1 MYCKT
6 GSIFLTS
13 TSRNEISYILVY
25 SFSKPDISIFFLFQ
39 KDLHKPKICVDL
51 NRILKLSISWLIRGQ
66 GLLVFFFVLSVFKF
80 NEYVVE

>member
-6 GSIFLTS
+6 GSIFLTN

-39 KDLHKPKICVDL
+39 KDIHKPKICIDL